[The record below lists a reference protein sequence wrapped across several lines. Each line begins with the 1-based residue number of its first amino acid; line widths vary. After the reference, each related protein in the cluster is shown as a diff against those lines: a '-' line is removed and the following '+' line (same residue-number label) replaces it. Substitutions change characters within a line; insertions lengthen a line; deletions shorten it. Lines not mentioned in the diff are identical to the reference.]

1 MTAFMCDIGPRLE
14 SMLKKGAKGAVHLF
28 CEDDGG
34 RLTVVDIV
42 FYGEIRT
49 VLELC
54 SLEGC
59 NFADQYPMINLWL
72 KQVAKE
78 IPQLCGYDDLLIQF
92 AKQIHE
98 ISKQDSNELR

>member
-14 SMLKKGAKGAVHLF
+14 SMLKKGDKSDIYLF
-28 CEDDGG
+28 CEDGVG

-42 FYGEIRT
+42 YYSEIRT

-72 KQVAKE
+72 KQVARE
-78 IPQLCGYDDLLIQF
+78 IPQVCGFDDQLT
-92 AKQIHE
+92 
-98 ISKQDSNELR
+98 